1 MPFKKGKSGNPE
13 GRGKGTPNRTSE
25 EVRQTLLKLL
35 SDNLERLQRD
45 LDSMEPKDRASLL
58 ISLAKHIVPQAL
70 NPEKLS
76 EEQLNQVLDYLKQQ
90 QNENHS

>member
-1 MPFKKGKSGNPE
+1 MARQKGSPKYG
-13 GRGKGTPNRTSE
+13 GRAKGTPNRTSE

-58 ISLAKHIVPQAL
+58 ISLAKHIVPPAL

>member
-1 MPFKKGKSGNPE
+1 MPYKKGQSGNPG
-13 GRGKGTPNRTSE
+13 GRKAGARNRTSE

-35 SDNLERLQRD
+35 SDNIERLQKD
-45 LDSMEPKDRASLL
+45 LDSMEAKDRVSIL
-58 ISLAKHIVPQAL
+58 ISLAKHVTAPAL